1 MLKQKLMSSLFLPFL
16 FTGGLICQAKAV
28 DEGLDEY
35 TLDTIV
41 VTAQRTETRDLNTP
55 ATTTVITA
63 KDIENRGYLS
73 VFDALDQTVGITSY
87 NYSSGQGDNGSAT
100 GRVYVRGLDKG
111 TLILVNGAPVNL
123 NNYNSPAG
131 IPISAVERIE
141 IVKGSNSVLYG
152 SEAMGGVVN
161 IITKQGGRTKNT
173 ASVTLGD
180 VNTGGEFT
188 SQGDKYLV
196 SVGREYF
203 STFHDSQIRYN
214 NPYETIRKKFHK
226 DNWFS
231 SVNFA
236 PNLTMNY
243 MHTKTYGTGMDY
255 LDEKGRRKKPG
266 YQYDDKRDYVALI
279 YDDKAHNLKSN
290 LSYHRRRIDGLKF
303 WENGKVTRSGGSSNI
318 ILSRLNFDTT
328 KRWQLSHQGSL
339 VTGFTADREKYEE
352 ILDRSHAIT
361 RDSLGLYT
369 SYSHEFSDKFS
380 VVLGLRAQFV
390 KGNKADSAKNAYLPQ
405 LQTLYKIDEQ
415 TSWYTNIGKSFEMPA
430 INSLYSMGGTA
441 RNDNLKPQE
450 GWSYETGIK
459 RVTDTSTFKVAVFT
473 MKMDNKFAWRKYKD
487 LGLIPPIGIDPDN
500 YIQVNLGE
508 FRNTGLEVEYT
519 KRLGDRWHYNA
530 GFTVQNPEAKD
541 AGVWVQESS
550 RWQMTTGVQYGIG
563 KFHSSLN
570 LFWAGD
576 REDASKKIAGKYHP
590 MRDKVDLNAVLSY
603 TPDQHSSFKL
613 NLYNL
618 LNRDNVI
625 NVSENLARPF
635 NWSMTYTCT
644 F

>member
-1 MLKQKLMSSLFLPFL
+1 MLKQKLTYSLILSFLL
-16 FTGGLICQAKAV
+16 SGDLIGQAQAAE
-28 DEGLDEY
+28 DGLDEY

-41 VTAQRTETRDLNTP
+41 VTAQRSETKDLRTP

-63 KDIENRGYLS
+63 KDIEIRGYLS

-87 NYSSGQGDNGSAT
+87 NYASGQGDNGSST
-100 GRVYVRGLDKG
+100 GRTYIRGLDKG
-111 TLILVNGAPVNL
+111 TLILVNGSPINL
-123 NNYNSPAG
+123 NNYNSTAG

-161 IITKQGGRTKNT
+161 IITKTGGPIKNS

-180 VNTGGEFT
+180 VNKGGEFI

-196 SVGREYF
+196 SVGRQYF
-203 STFHDSQIRYN
+203 STFHDSQIRYD
-214 NPYETIRKKFHK
+214 NPYESIRKKYNK
-226 DNWFS
+226 DNLFA

-236 PNLTMNY
+236 PDLTLNY
-243 MHTKTYGTGMDY
+243 MHTKTNGTGMDY
-255 LDEKGRRKKPG
+255 LDETGRRRRTG
-266 YQYDDKRDYVALI
+266 YQYDDKRDHVALI
-279 YDDKAHNLKSN
+279 YADKAHNLTSN
-290 LSYHRRRIDGLKF
+290 LSYNRRRIDGQQF
-303 WENGKVTRSGGSSNI
+303 TTTGKVSRSGASSNI
-318 ILSRLNFDTT
+318 ILSRIDFDTT
-328 KRWQLSHQGSL
+328 KQWKLSEQGSL
-339 VTGFTADREKYEE
+339 VAGFTADREKYEE
-352 ILDRSHAIT
+352 IVNRAHAIT

-369 SYSHEFSDKFS
+369 SYTHEFSNAFS
-380 VVLGLRAQFV
+380 AVFGVRAHFV
-390 KGNKADSAKNAYLPQ
+390 KSNKADPAQNAYLPQ

-430 INSLYSMGGTA
+430 INSLYSRSGAG

-450 GWSYETGIK
+450 GWSYETGVK
-459 RVTDTSTFKVAVFT
+459 RVTDTSSFKAAVFT
-473 MKMDNKFAWRKYKD
+473 MKMENKFAWRKYKD
-487 LGLIPPIGIDPDN
+487 LGLTPPPGIDPDN

-519 KRLGDRWHYNA
+519 QKLGDKWQYNA

-541 AGVWVQESS
+541 SGVWVQESS
-550 RWQMTTGVQYGIG
+550 RWQMTTGVQYATG

-576 REDASKKIAGKYHP
+576 REDASKRINGKYHAL
-590 MRDKVDLNAVLSY
+590 RDKIDLNAVLSY
-603 TPDQHSSFKL
+603 TPDQHNSFKL

-618 LNRDNVI
+618 LNRDNVM
-625 NVSENLARPF
+625 NVSENLSRPF

>member
-1 MLKQKLMSSLFLPFL
+1 MLKQKLTSSLLLSFFL
-16 FTGGLICQAKAV
+16 TGGLMGQAQAAE
-28 DEGLDEY
+28 DGLDEY

-41 VTAQRTETRDLNTP
+41 VTAQRTETKDLRTP

-87 NYSSGQGDNGSAT
+87 NYSSGQGDNGSST
-100 GRVYVRGLDKG
+100 GRTYIRGLDKG
-111 TLILVNGAPVNL
+111 TLILVNGSPINL
-123 NNYNSPAG
+123 SNYNSTAG

-161 IITKQGGRTKNT
+161 IITKKGGTIKNSV
-173 ASVTLGD
+173 SVTLGD

-188 SQGDKYLV
+188 SQGNKYLF
-196 SVGREYF
+196 SVGRQYF

-214 NPYETIRKKFHK
+214 NPYESIRRKYNK
-226 DNWFS
+226 DNLFA
-231 SVNFA
+231 SVNFS
-236 PNLTMNY
+236 PNLTLNY
-243 MHTKTYGTGMDY
+243 MHTKTNGTGMEY
-255 LDEKGRRKKPG
+255 LDETGKRAQDG
-266 YQYDDKRDYVALI
+266 YQYDDKRDHVALI
-279 YDDKAHNLKSN
+279 YADQANNLTSN
-290 LSYHRRRIDGLKF
+290 LSYNRRRIDGQRFYK
-303 WENGKVTRSGGSSNI
+303 NGRVTRSGANSNI

-328 KRWQLSHQGSL
+328 KQWKLSDRGSL
-339 VTGFTADREKYEE
+339 VAGFTADREKYEQ
-352 ILDRSHAIT
+352 IVNRANVIA

-369 SYSHEFSDKFS
+369 SYSHEFSNTFS
-380 VVLGLRAQFV
+380 VVFGMRANFI
-390 KGNKADSAKNAYLPQ
+390 KSNKADPAQNAYLPQ

-430 INSLYSMGGTA
+430 INSFYTKSKAGY
-441 RNDNLKPQE
+441 NDDLKPQE

-459 RVTDTSTFKVAVFT
+459 RITDTSSFKAAVFT
-473 MKMDNKFAWRKYKD
+473 MKIDNKFAWRTYRD
-487 LGLIPPIGIDPDN
+487 LGLTPPPGINPDTS
-500 YIQVNLGE
+500 IQVNVGE
-508 FRNTGLEVEYT
+508 FRNTGLELEYT
-519 KRLGDRWHYNA
+519 KKVGDQWHYNV
-530 GFTVQNPEAKD
+530 GFTVQDPEAKD
-541 AGVWVQESS
+541 SGVWLQQTS
-550 RWQMTTGVQYGIG
+550 RWQMTTGVQYTAG

-576 REDASKKIAGKYHP
+576 REDASKTINGKYHAL
-590 MRDKVDLNAVLSY
+590 RDKVDLNAVLSY
-603 TPDQHSSFKL
+603 TPDPHNSFKL

-618 LNRDNVI
+618 LNRDNAM

>member
-1 MLKQKLMSSLFLPFL
+1 MLKQKLTSSLLLSFFL
-16 FTGGLICQAKAV
+16 TGGLMGQAQAAE
-28 DEGLDEY
+28 DGLDEY

-41 VTAQRTETRDLNTP
+41 VTAQRTETKDLRTP

-87 NYSSGQGDNGSAT
+87 NYSSGQGDNGSST
-100 GRVYVRGLDKG
+100 GRTYIRGLDKG
-111 TLILVNGAPVNL
+111 TLILVNGSPINL
-123 NNYNSPAG
+123 SNYNSTAG

-161 IITKQGGRTKNT
+161 IITKKGGTIKNSV
-173 ASVTLGD
+173 SVTLGD
-180 VNTGGEFT
+180 VNTRGEFT
-188 SQGDKYLV
+188 SQGNKYLF
-196 SVGREYF
+196 SVGRQYF

-214 NPYETIRKKFHK
+214 NPYESIRRKYNK
-226 DNWFS
+226 DNLFA
-231 SVNFA
+231 SVNFS
-236 PNLTMNY
+236 PNLTLNY
-243 MHTKTYGTGMDY
+243 MHTKTNGTGMEY
-255 LDEKGRRKKPG
+255 LDETGKRAQDG
-266 YQYDDKRDYVALI
+266 YQYDDKRDHVALI
-279 YDDKAHNLKSN
+279 YADQANNLTSN
-290 LSYHRRRIDGLKF
+290 LSYNRRRIDGQRFYK
-303 WENGKVTRSGGSSNI
+303 NGRVTRSGANSNI

-328 KRWQLSHQGSL
+328 KQWKLSDRGSL
-339 VTGFTADREKYEE
+339 VAGFTADREKYEQ
-352 ILDRSHAIT
+352 IVNRANVIA

-369 SYSHEFSDKFS
+369 SYSHEFSNTFS
-380 VVLGLRAQFV
+380 VVFGMRANFI
-390 KGNKADSAKNAYLPQ
+390 KSNKADPAQNAYLPQ

-430 INSLYSMGGTA
+430 INSFYTKSKAGY
-441 RNDNLKPQE
+441 NDDLKPQE

-459 RVTDTSTFKVAVFT
+459 RITDTSSFKAAVFT
-473 MKMDNKFAWRKYKD
+473 MKIDNKFAWRTYRD
-487 LGLIPPIGIDPDN
+487 LGLTPPPGINPDTS
-500 YIQVNLGE
+500 IQVNVGE
-508 FRNTGLEVEYT
+508 FRNTGLELEYT
-519 KRLGDRWHYNA
+519 KKVGDQWHYNV
-530 GFTVQNPEAKD
+530 GFTVQDPEAKD
-541 AGVWVQESS
+541 SGVWLQQTS
-550 RWQMTTGVQYGIG
+550 RWQMMTGVQYTVG

-576 REDASKKIAGKYHP
+576 REDASKTINGKYHAL
-590 MRDKVDLNAVLSY
+590 RDKVDLNAVLSY
-603 TPDQHSSFKL
+603 TPDPHNSFKL

-618 LNRDNVI
+618 LNRDNAM

>member
-41 VTAQRTETRDLNTP
+41 VTAQRTETRDLDTP

-87 NYSSGQGDNGSAT
+87 NNSSGQGDNGSAT

-266 YQYDDKRDYVALI
+266 YQYDDKRDYAALI

-303 WENGKVTRSGGSSNI
+303 WETGK
-318 ILSRLNFDTT
+318 
-328 KRWQLSHQGSL
+328 
-339 VTGFTADREKYEE
+339 
-352 ILDRSHAIT
+352 
-361 RDSLGLYT
+361 
-369 SYSHEFSDKFS
+369 
-380 VVLGLRAQFV
+380 
-390 KGNKADSAKNAYLPQ
+390 
-405 LQTLYKIDEQ
+405 
-415 TSWYTNIGKSFEMPA
+415 
-430 INSLYSMGGTA
+430 
-441 RNDNLKPQE
+441 
-450 GWSYETGIK
+450 
-459 RVTDTSTFKVAVFT
+459 
-473 MKMDNKFAWRKYKD
+473 
-487 LGLIPPIGIDPDN
+487 
-500 YIQVNLGE
+500 
-508 FRNTGLEVEYT
+508 
-519 KRLGDRWHYNA
+519 
-530 GFTVQNPEAKD
+530 
-541 AGVWVQESS
+541 
-550 RWQMTTGVQYGIG
+550 
-563 KFHSSLN
+563 
-570 LFWAGD
+570 
-576 REDASKKIAGKYHP
+576 
-590 MRDKVDLNAVLSY
+590 
-603 TPDQHSSFKL
+603 
-613 NLYNL
+613 
-618 LNRDNVI
+618 
-625 NVSENLARPF
+625 
-635 NWSMTYTCT
+635 
-644 F
+644 

>member
-41 VTAQRTETRDLNTP
+41 VTAQRTETRDLDTP

-87 NYSSGQGDNGSAT
+87 NNSSGQGDNGSAT

-255 LDEKGRRKKPG
+255 LDEKGRRKKTG

-290 LSYHRRRIDGLKF
+290 LSYHRRRIDGQQFLT
-303 WENGKVTRSGGSSNI
+303 NGKVSRSGASSNI
-318 ILSRLNFDTT
+318 ILSRINFDTT
-328 KRWQLSHQGSL
+328 KKWQLSQQGSL
-339 VTGFTADREKYEE
+339 VTGFTLDREKYAE
-352 ILDRSHAIT
+352 IVDHSHAIA

-369 SYSHEFSDKFS
+369 SYSHDFSDKFS
-380 VVLGLRAQFV
+380 AVLGMRAQFV
-390 KGNKADSAKNAYLPQ
+390 KGNEAGPSKTAYLPQ

-459 RVTDTSTFKVAVFT
+459 RVTNTSSFKAAVFT
-473 MKMDNKFAWRKYKD
+473 MQMENKFAWRTYKD
-487 LGLIPPIGIDPDN
+487 LGLTPPPGIDAN
-500 YIQVNLGE
+500 SSIQVNLGE

-519 KRLGDRWHYNA
+519 QKVGKEWNYNV
-530 GFTVQNPEAKD
+530 GFTVQNPQAKD

-613 NLYNL
+613 NFYNL

>member
-1 MLKQKLMSSLFLPFL
+1 MLKRKLTSSVLMSFL
-16 FTGGLICQAKAV
+16 FTGGLICQAQAV

-35 TLDTIV
+35 TLDAIV

-63 KDIENRGYLS
+63 KDIENRGYIS

-87 NYSSGQGDNGSAT
+87 NYTSGQGDNGSST
-100 GRVYVRGLDKG
+100 GRVYIRGLDKG

-123 NNYNSPAG
+123 NNYNSTAG

-161 IITKQGGRTKNT
+161 IITKQGGRAQHT
-173 ASVTLGD
+173 ASVTLGN
-180 VNTGGEFT
+180 VNSGGELT
-188 SQGDKYLV
+188 SRGDKYLV

-203 STFHDSQIRYN
+203 STFHDSQIRYD

-226 DNWFS
+226 DNLFA

-236 PNLTMNY
+236 PNLTLNY

-255 LDEKGRRKKPG
+255 LDEKGVRKKDA
-266 YQYDDKRDYVALI
+266 YQYDDKRDNVALI
-279 YDDKAHNLKSN
+279 YSDKEQNLTSN
-290 LSYHRRRIDGLKF
+290 LSYNRRRIDGQKIDKK
-303 WENGKVTRSGGSSNI
+303 GKVTRSGGSSNI
-318 ILSRLNFDTT
+318 ILSRINFDTT
-328 KRWQLSHQGSL
+328 KKWQLSQQGSL
-339 VTGFTADREKYEE
+339 VTGVTADREKYEE
-352 ILDRSHAIT
+352 IVDRSHEVT

-369 SYSHEFSDKFS
+369 SYSHDFSDKFS
-380 VVLGLRAQFV
+380 AVFGMRAQFV

-405 LQTLYKIDEQ
+405 LQTLYKIDDQ

-430 INSLYSMGGTA
+430 INSMYSRKGTS

-459 RVTDTSTFKVAVFT
+459 RVTDTSSFKAAIFT
-473 MKMDNKFAWRKYKD
+473 MQMDNKFAWRKYKE
-487 LGLIPPIGIDPDN
+487 LGLTPPPGAKPDD
-500 YIQVNLGE
+500 YIQINLGE

-519 KRLGDRWHYNA
+519 QKVGKEWHYNV

-541 AGVWVQESS
+541 SGVWVQQSS

-590 MRDKVDLNAVLSY
+590 MRDKVELNAVLSY
-603 TPDQHSSFKL
+603 TPDNYSSFKL

-625 NVSENLARPF
+625 NTSENLTRPF
-635 NWSMTYTCT
+635 NWSMTYTCA

>member
-1 MLKQKLMSSLFLPFL
+1 MLKQKLTSSILTSLL
-16 FTGGLICQAKAV
+16 FTGGFSCHAYAA
-28 DEGLDEY
+28 EALDEY
-35 TLDTIV
+35 TLDAIV

-87 NYSSGQGDNGSAT
+87 NYSSGQGDNGSST
-100 GRVYVRGLDKG
+100 GRVYIRGLDKG

-123 NNYNSPAG
+123 NNYNSTAG

-161 IITKQGGRTKNT
+161 IITKQGGRAEHT
-173 ASVTLGD
+173 ASVTVGD
-180 VNTGGEFT
+180 VNSGGELT
-188 SQGDKYLV
+188 SRGDKYLV
-196 SVGREYF
+196 SVGRSYF

-226 DNWFS
+226 DELFTSLNL
-231 SVNFA
+231 A
-236 PNLTMNY
+236 PNLTLNY

-255 LDEKGRRKKPG
+255 LDAKGVRKKMA
-266 YQYDDKRDYVALI
+266 YQYDDKRDNVALI
-279 YDDKAHNLKSN
+279 YSDKEHDWTSN
-290 LSYHRRRIDGLKF
+290 LSYNRRRIDGQKIDTK
-303 WENGKVTRSGGSSNI
+303 GKVSRSGGSSNI
-318 ILSRLNFDTT
+318 VLSRINLDTT
-328 KRWQLSHQGSL
+328 KKWQLSQQGSL
-339 VTGFTADREKYEE
+339 VTGFTADREQYAE
-352 ILDRSHAIT
+352 IIDRSHEIT
-361 RDSLGLYT
+361 RDSLGLYA
-369 SYSHEFSDKFS
+369 SYSHDFSDKFS
-380 VVLGLRAQFV
+380 AVLGMRTQFV
-390 KGNKADSAKNAYLPQ
+390 KGNEAGPSKTAYLPQ
-405 LQTLYKIDEQ
+405 LQTLYKIDDQ

-430 INSLYSMGGTA
+430 INSLYSMGGTSY
-441 RNDNLKPQE
+441 NDSLKPQE

-459 RVTDTSTFKVAVFT
+459 RVTGKSTFKAAVFT
-473 MKMDNKFAWRKYKD
+473 MKMDNKFAWRKYVD
-487 LGLIPPIGIDPDN
+487 LGLTPPPGIDAN
-500 YIQVNLGE
+500 SYIQVNLGE
-508 FRNTGLEVEYT
+508 FRNTGLELEYT
-519 KRLGDRWHYNA
+519 QRVGEEWNYNI
-530 GFTVQNPEAKD
+530 GFTVQNPQAKD
-541 AGVWVQESS
+541 SGVWVQESS
-550 RWQMTTGVQYGIG
+550 RWQMTTGVQYGRG
-563 KFHSSLN
+563 KFQSSLN

-576 REDASKKIAGKYHP
+576 REDASKKIAGQYHP
-590 MRDKVDLNAVLSY
+590 MRDKVDLNAVLTY

-618 LNRDNVI
+618 LNRENVI